1 MLNVSLTMDHRY
13 FSLGFENRSIGIVL
27 DLNKY
32 SYYTLIEDLE
42 LIDIMYQPFVS
53 LGVDERMNIRVNP
66 EVTLYRVPLEHMGS
80 CPFLHTNESIPV
92 DKLEFF
98 KTNENYYGDYCAL
111 WKPAMRTKLQ
121 EGEKVSDVYS
131 IVYRNMP
138 SRISEQKLRNFKGS
152 ELLSNILTKLD
163 VSARVS
169 VPLSNLSVCVRD
181 DLTALLNSAN
191 LRWVSPWTQNKTSSY
206 LFLDGDDVVCN
217 DLTTLSRNPGF
228 DAEKTP
234 WLATINP
241 EHGSVVLNF
250 NEKAY
255 DSKLGLLQ
263 SLFPDFKA
271 IKITKADALEALNSI
286 ASAKNYPEAVDILAK
301 NFMDGRESLQAI
313 VYGEDGHIFEVG
325 RIADKALDNLYI
337 QVGVHTI
344 KDANER
350 EKLSAELIAL
360 LYADTGFRGY

>member
-53 LGVDERMNIRVNP
+53 LDVNERMNIHVNP
-66 EVTLYRVPLEHMGS
+66 EVTIYRVPLEHMGS

-111 WKPAMRTKLQ
+111 WKPTMRTKLQ

-131 IVYRNMP
+131 IVYRNTP

-181 DLTALLNSAN
+181 DLTALLNSDN

-217 DLTTLSRNPGF
+217 DLTTLTRNPKF
-228 DAEKTP
+228 DPEKAP
-234 WLATINP
+234 WLAVINP
-241 EHGSVVLNF
+241 EHGSIVINF

-255 DSKLGLLQ
+255 ESKLGLIQ
-263 SLFPDFKA
+263 DLFPDFKA
-271 IKITKADALEALNSI
+271 VKITKADALEALNSI
-286 ASAKNYPEAVDILAK
+286 VSAKNYPEAVTELAK
-301 NFMDGRESLQAI
+301 NFMDGRESMQVI
-313 VYGEDGHIFEVG
+313 VHGEDGHIFEVG
-325 RIADKALDNLYI
+325 RIFDKTLDNLYI
-337 QVGVHTI
+337 QVGASTI
-344 KDANER
+344 TDEHER
-350 EKLSAELIAL
+350 EKLSAELTAL
-360 LYADTGFRGY
+360 LYSGRNCYSY